1 MTALCCWRCVL
12 TPDATE
18 RRNLQLKRERKRI
31 HEEIEKGR
39 SSIQTFFKKSSR
51 LCSAVVTS
59 FCVHFK
65 KWGRGLLNSQRNRKR

>member
-39 SSIQTFFKKSSR
+39 A
-51 LCSAVVTS
+51 AVRMA
-59 FCVHFK
+59 
-65 KWGRGLLNSQRNRKR
+65 GRVVRSWIYGYFL